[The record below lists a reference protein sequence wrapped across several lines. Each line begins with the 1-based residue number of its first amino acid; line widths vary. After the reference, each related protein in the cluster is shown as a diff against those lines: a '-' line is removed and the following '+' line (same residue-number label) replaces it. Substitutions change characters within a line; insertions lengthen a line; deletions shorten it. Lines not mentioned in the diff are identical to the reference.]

1 MGYII
6 LFFIA
11 GPVIIGVG
19 NLILGPIFNKRT
31 PLHVQFRSFIIG
43 SLVYL
48 ILATICYFCFFKAN
62 YKAIYSLSWFRTMVK
77 LT

>member
-11 GPVIIGVG
+11 GPVIIEWVISYWDRY
-19 NLILGPIFNKRT
+19 LINA

-48 ILATICYFCFFKAN
+48 ILATVCYFCYFKAN
-62 YKAIYSLSWFRTMVK
+62 YNTTYSMS
-77 LT
+77 

>member
-19 NLILGPIFNKRT
+19 NLILGPIFN
-31 PLHVQFRSFIIG
+31 
-43 SLVYL
+43 
-48 ILATICYFCFFKAN
+48 
-62 YKAIYSLSWFRTMVK
+62 
-77 LT
+77 

>member
-19 NLILGPIFNKRT
+19 NLILGYDVFLNIA
-31 PLHVQFRSFIIG
+31 SIE
-43 SLVYL
+43 
-48 ILATICYFCFFKAN
+48 
-62 YKAIYSLSWFRTMVK
+62 
-77 LT
+77 

>member
-43 SLVYL
+43 
-48 ILATICYFCFFKAN
+48 
-62 YKAIYSLSWFRTMVK
+62 
-77 LT
+77 

>member
-19 NLILGPIFNKRT
+19 NLI
-31 PLHVQFRSFIIG
+31 IG

-48 ILATICYFCFFKAN
+48 ILATICYFLF
-62 YKAIYSLSWFRTMVK
+62 LQGK
-77 LT
+77 LQGYLQSELI

>member
-43 SLVYL
+43 SLCVPYSRQR
-48 ILATICYFCFFKAN
+48 F
-62 YKAIYSLSWFRTMVK
+62 AIFVSSRQIIRLFTV
-77 LT
+77 

>member
-43 SLVYL
+43 CTLFSPR
-48 ILATICYFCFFKAN
+48 F
-62 YKAIYSLSWFRTMVK
+62 AIFVSSRQIIRLFTV
-77 LT
+77 

>member
-43 SLVYL
+43 SFVYL
-48 ILATICYFCFFKAN
+48 ILATICYFLF
-62 YKAIYSLSWFRTMVK
+62 LQGK
-77 LT
+77 L

>member
-31 PLHVQFRSFIIG
+31 PLHVQFQSFIIG

-48 ILATICYFCFFKAN
+48 ILATICYFLF
-62 YKAIYSLSWFRTMVK
+62 LQGK
-77 LT
+77 L

>member
-48 ILATICYFCFFKAN
+48 ILAAICYFLF
-62 YKAIYSLSWFRTMVK
+62 LQGK
-77 LT
+77 L

>member
-48 ILATICYFCFFKAN
+48 FLATICYFLF
-62 YKAIYSLSWFRTMVK
+62 LQGK
-77 LT
+77 L

>member
-31 PLHVQFRSFIIG
+31 PLHVQFRSFIID
-43 SLVYL
+43 SRHDLL
-48 ILATICYFCFFKAN
+48 FFVSSRQ
-62 YKAIYSLSWFRTMVK
+62 IIRLFTV
-77 LT
+77 

>member
-31 PLHVQFRSFIIG
+31 PLHVVYYWLSCIPYSRYGLLFFVTSRQII
-43 SLVYL
+43 
-48 ILATICYFCFFKAN
+48 IL
-62 YKAIYSLSWFRTMVK
+62 
-77 LT
+77 LTV